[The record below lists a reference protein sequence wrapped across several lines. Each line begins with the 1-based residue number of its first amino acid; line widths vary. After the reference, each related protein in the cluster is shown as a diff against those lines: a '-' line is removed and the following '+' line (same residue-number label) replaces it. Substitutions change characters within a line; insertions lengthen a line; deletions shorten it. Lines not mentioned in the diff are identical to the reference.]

1 MAFVKGPLLSR
12 LLLLCVGVI
21 IVDASLGK
29 VSEELKVTLPHG
41 GALVGKYM
49 TSHRGRGI
57 RAFLGIP
64 FAEPPVGELRF
75 QPPYPKLPWTEVLV
89 ATNGDRSCPQP
100 FGASIIGEED
110 CLYVNVY
117 APLVNNIDRVKLLLI
132 NS

>member
-1 MAFVKGPLLSR
+1 MAFVKVPVLSG
-12 LLLLCVGVI
+12 LLLLCVGV
-21 IVDASLGK
+21 VVVAASLGK

-41 GALVGKYM
+41 GAVVGKYM

-75 QPPYPKLPWTEVLV
+75 QPPFPKLPWTDVLV
-89 ATNGDRSCPQP
+89 ATNGDRSCPQN
-100 FGASIIGEED
+100 FGPSVIGEED

-117 APLVNNIDRVKLLLI
+117 APLVINIDSVKLL
-132 NS
+132 